1 MERVGVLQRKV
12 TKSSIILWLVGV
24 CVGVLI
30 ILFSLNVLEAVQE
43 NRYNRFLTL
52 IKDSN
57 TTQVI
62 DSAR

>member
-1 MERVGVLQRKV
+1 MERVGVSQRKV
-12 TKSSIILWLVGV
+12 TKSSIILWLLVF
-24 CVGVLI
+24 CVVMLI

>member
-12 TKSSIILWLVGV
+12 TKSSIILWLLVF
-24 CVGVLI
+24 CVVMLI